1 MPVQRD
7 SPTAFGGESLND
19 AVRDLR
25 ASGMRMSVAGCVLDL
40 ACEALIDAEG
50 RPVDLRPQAYQLL
63 RYLALNAGRLVT
75 KEELIKAVWPNV
87 VVTDDSLVQAI
98 GNVRRALGDER
109 HEVIKTVSR
118 RGYIMVANAVMPDAP
133 LGELARIS
141 SVMAPIAEAP
151 EMDATGVASRPRTR
165 RTVFITAGTLAMSI
179 AAAGWWIA
187 RDQDAAPAP
196 AAIGGRP
203 SIAVLAFSDPKG
215 SADGGLLA
223 RGVAQDLVS
232 ELARS
237 HDLRVV
243 SHQSSF
249 AFAGGTTPL
258 MEIGQRLRSR
268 YLVDGTV
275 SREGDS
281 LRLVVDLLDS
291 QDGHIVWS
299 SVQVLDHS
307 TLFTARDALVRRI
320 AGSVQ
325 SRLHR
330 TEERRALTHPPK
342 TMDVYALTER
352 GNEILHRYNA
362 PAMVEARR
370 LLEQALAIDPDYAP
384 AWVILG
390 IVNTVDSGLGL
401 TGEWNKDRLPEVIA
415 QIHRAI
421 TLEPDLPGAYA
432 ALSQAQA
439 LARDFDAALAAA
451 QRCVELAPNDAGC
464 LYIMGKANL
473 ELGQVEPAVQYF
485 EQALDLNPVPPAFLW
500 TFYATALWGVHRPD
514 AALRATDDC
523 LATAPHMWR
532 CRKDRIVSL
541 VELGRLAEAQ
551 TETSTLLA
559 QVPTMTVKRFGMD
572 FADSAV
578 ALRERRMAD
587 AIAAGVPNPAASQ

>member
-1 MPVQRD
+1 
-7 SPTAFGGESLND
+7 LND

-25 ASGMRMSVAGCVLDL
+25 ASGMKMSVAGCVLDL

-50 RPVDLRPQAYQLL
+50 RPVDLRPQAYQVL

-75 KEELIKAVWPNV
+75 KDELIAAVWPNV

-133 LGELARIS
+133 PSELERVLSPLATTG
-141 SVMAPIAEAP
+141 EAP
-151 EMDATGVASRPRTR
+151 KSAATG
-165 RTVFITAGTLAMSI
+165 AGTQHRARRSPMILVGALALAT
-179 AAAGWWIA
+179 AALGWWVVWG
-187 RDQDAAPAP
+187 RDDAPAP

-243 SHQSSF
+243 SHESSF

-258 MEIGQRLRSR
+258 AEIGQRLRSR
-268 YLVDGTV
+268 YLVGGTV

-281 LRLVVDLLDS
+281 LRLAVDLLDS

-320 AGSVQ
+320 AGTVQ

-330 TEERRALTHPPK
+330 TEERRVMAHPPK

-370 LLEQALAIDPDYAP
+370 LLEQALAIDPDYAQ
-384 AWVILG
+384 AWVFLG
-390 IVNTVDSGLGL
+390 IVNTVDSGLRL
-401 TGEWNKDRLPEVIA
+401 TGEWNTDRLPEVIA

-421 TLEPDLPGAYA
+421 TLEPDLPIAYA

-439 LARDFDAALAAA
+439 MARDFDAALAAA
-451 QRCVELAPNDAGC
+451 QRCIELAPNDADC
-464 LYIMGKANL
+464 LYIMGKASM
-473 ELGQVEPAVQYF
+473 ELGQVEPAVQYM
-485 EQALDLNPVPPAFLW
+485 EQALELNPVPPAFLW

-523 LATAPHMWR
+523 LATAPNMWR
-532 CRKDRIVSL
+532 CRKDRIVAL
-541 VELGRLAEAQ
+541 VELGRLPEARA
-551 TETSTLLA
+551 ETSTLLA

-587 AIAAGVPNPAASQ
+587 AIAAGVPSAAASQ

>member
-1 MPVQRD
+1 
-7 SPTAFGGESLND
+7 LND

-25 ASGMRMSVAGCVLDL
+25 ASGMKMSVGGCVLDL
-40 ACEALIDAEG
+40 ACEALIDPEG
-50 RPVDLRPQAYQLL
+50 KPVDLRPQAYQVL
-63 RYLALNAGRLVT
+63 RYMALNAGRLVT
-75 KEELIKAVWPNV
+75 KDELITAVWPNV
-87 VVTDDSLVQAI
+87 VVTGDSLVQAI

-118 RGYIMVANAVMPDAP
+118 RGYIMVANAVMPDAAIP
-133 LGELARIS
+133 DALPSKFERVS
-141 SVMAPIAEAP
+141 SGLETTGEAP
-151 EMDATGVASRPRTR
+151 KFEATEVASRPSTKRS
-165 RTVFITAGTLAMSI
+165 VFIVIGGLVLTTTAL
-179 AAAGWWIA
+179 GWWMV
-187 RDQDAAPAP
+187 RDHEAAPAP

-215 SADGGLLA
+215 SADGSLLA

-249 AFAGGTTPL
+249 AFAGGATPL
-258 MEIGQRLRSR
+258 AEIGQRLRSR

-299 SVQVLDHS
+299 SVQMLDHS
-307 TLFTARDALVRRI
+307 TVFTARDALVRRI
-320 AGSVQ
+320 AGTVQ

-352 GNEILHRYNA
+352 GHEILHRYNA

-384 AWVILG
+384 AWAMLG

-401 TGEWNKDRLPEVIA
+401 TGEWNRGRLPEVIA

-432 ALSQAQA
+432 ALSEAQN
-439 LARDFDAALAAA
+439 LMHDFDAALAAA
-451 QRCVELAPNDAGC
+451 QHCLELAPNDADC
-464 LYIMGKANL
+464 FYAMGKASNA
-473 ELGQVEPAVQYF
+473 LGQVEQAVKYF
-485 EQALDLNPVPPAFLW
+485 EQALDLNPMPPAYLSA
-500 TFYATALWGVHRPD
+500 FYATPLWGVHRPD
-514 AALRATDDC
+514 AALRAADDC
-523 LATAPHMWR
+523 LAKAPDFWR
-532 CRKDRIVSL
+532 CRQDRLVSL
-541 VELGRLAEAQ
+541 VELGRLADARTEA
-551 TETSTLLA
+551 SALLA
-559 QVPTMTVKRFGMD
+559 RVPTMTAEQFAVA
-572 FADSAV
+572 FADSVV
-578 ALRERRMAD
+578 ALRQRRVAD
-587 AIAAGVPNPAASQ
+587 AIAAGVPSAAASQ

>member
-1 MPVQRD
+1 MK
-7 SPTAFGGESLND
+7 
-19 AVRDLR
+19 
-25 ASGMRMSVAGCVLDL
+25 MSVAGCVLDL

-75 KEELIKAVWPNV
+75 KDELIKAVWPNV

-133 LGELARIS
+133 VGELERIS
-141 SVMAPIAEAP
+141 PGTGTTGEAP
-151 EMDATGVASRPRTR
+151 NLEATRVENQLEPISSGIEATGEVPRLEATGVLSRPRAR
-165 RTVFITAGTLAMSI
+165 RSVFIVVSGLVVATAAI
-179 AAAGWWIA
+179 GWWIT
-187 RDQDAAPAP
+187 RQQDTASAPAS
-196 AAIGGRP
+196 IGGRP
-203 SIAVLAFSDPKG
+203 SIAVLAFHDPQG
-215 SADGGLLA
+215 SADGDLLA
-223 RGVAQDLVS
+223 RGVAEDLVS

-249 AFAGGTTPL
+249 AFAGGATPL
-258 MEIGQRLRSR
+258 AEIGQRLRSR

-275 SREGDS
+275 AREGDS
-281 LRLVVDLLDS
+281 LRLAVNLVDS

-307 TLFTARDALVRRI
+307 ALFTARDALVGRI
-320 AGSVQ
+320 AGTVQ
-325 SRLHR
+325 SKLHR
-330 TEERRALTHPPK
+330 AEGRRALTHPPK

-352 GNEILHRYNA
+352 AKAIFEYNA
-362 PAMVEARR
+362 PTTAEARR

-384 AWVILG
+384 AWSMLG
-390 IVNTVDSGLGL
+390 IVNMLDSGLGL
-401 TGEWNKDRLPEVIA
+401 TGEWNRGRLPEVIA
-415 QIHRAI
+415 QMHRAI
-421 TLEPDLPGAYA
+421 TLEPDMPGAYE
-432 ALSQAQA
+432 ALSQAQGMS
-439 LARDFDAALAAA
+439 RDFDAALASA
-451 QRCVELAPNDAGC
+451 QRCIELAPNDATC
-464 LYIMGKANL
+464 LYVMGKANI
-473 ELGQVEPAVQYF
+473 ELGQVEPAVQYL
-485 EQALDLNPVPPAFLW
+485 EQALEVNPMPPAYLPL
-500 TFYATALWGVHRPD
+500 FYAFALWAAHRPD

-523 LATAPHMWR
+523 LALAPEMWR

-541 VELGRLAEAQ
+541 VELGRLAEARA
-551 TETSTLLA
+551 ETSRLLA

-572 FADSAV
+572 FADSAPV

-587 AIAAGVPNPAASQ
+587 AVAAGVPSAAASQ